1 MVKMLTQI
9 TQINPSAFS
18 QAAVIKPAMLL
29 NFWE

>member
-18 QAAVIKPAMLL
+18 QAAVIKLL
-29 NFWE
+29 GVRVM